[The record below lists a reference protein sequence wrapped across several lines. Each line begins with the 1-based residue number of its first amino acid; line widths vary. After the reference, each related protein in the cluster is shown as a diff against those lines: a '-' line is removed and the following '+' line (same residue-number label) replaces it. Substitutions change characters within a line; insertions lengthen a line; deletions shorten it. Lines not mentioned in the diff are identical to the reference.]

1 VEITD
6 SRGAVVS
13 RNALKLSAAAFEE
26 IAFTSQLAAPTGT
39 YQATAFL
46 VKNEKTREVLGST
59 SFKVQEFEPD
69 RMKMR
74 LELTDKPVEG
84 WLQPD
89 DVKPR
94 PRGGAWKRK

>member
-1 VEITD
+1 MEVEITD

-26 IAFTSQLAAPTGT
+26 IAFTSQVAAPTGA

-46 VKNEKTREVLGST
+46 VKNEKTREILGST

-69 RMKMR
+69 RMKIR
-74 LELTDKPVEG
+74 LELNPQPVAGLLEPGDTKPPAVVAP
-84 WLQPD
+84 L
-89 DVKPR
+89 
-94 PRGGAWKRK
+94 